1 MTDQLDDIQSHNSGN
16 EEQGTEDNQKEE
28 GKDSAS
34 EAEDTEK
41 ILHSI
46 IDTCKTY
53 KYDLGELE
61 KLKLST
67 LEAPVF
73 YSYYELWSQESNK
86 LFKRSAILKRRY
98 LNLKKKKEQAG

>member
-1 MTDQLDDIQSHNSGN
+1 MSDQLDDIQTHNSGN

-67 LEAPVF
+67 
-73 YSYYELWSQESNK
+73 
-86 LFKRSAILKRRY
+86 
-98 LNLKKKKEQAG
+98 